1 MPSPRQ
7 EEVEQLVFDPM
18 VPKVHQGVGWN
29 HSSFRTQGQVS
40 EESFPVAPHEETDED
55 EDEDSLGSWTVI
67 PSGGNGQA
75 KAIPFFRNDVV
86 GDSDSRP

>member
-18 VPKVHQGVGWN
+18 GPKVHQGVGWN

-40 EESFPVAPHEETDED
+40 KETFPVAPHEETD

-75 KAIPFFRNDVV
+75 KANWFSQNDVV

>member
-18 VPKVHQGVGWN
+18 GPKVHQGVGWN

-40 EESFPVAPHEETDED
+40 KETFPVAPHEEKDEH
-55 EDEDSLGSWTVI
+55 EDSLGSWMVI
-67 PSGGNGQA
+67 PLGGNGQA
-75 KAIPFFRNDVV
+75 TTKKFSQNDVV
-86 GDSDSRP
+86 GNSNSRP